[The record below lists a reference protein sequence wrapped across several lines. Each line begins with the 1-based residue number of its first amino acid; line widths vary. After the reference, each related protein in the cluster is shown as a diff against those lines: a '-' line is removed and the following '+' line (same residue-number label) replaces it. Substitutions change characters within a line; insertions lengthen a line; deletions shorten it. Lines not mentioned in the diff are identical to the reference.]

1 MMHSV
6 ERFRDWF
13 VADVLPVW
21 LEKGFDWP
29 NQSFHERLNFD
40 FTPITHDGKRLLVQ
54 ARQIY
59 TYSIFSASID
69 GASESA
75 LSAFEF
81 MQKKYRHPAGGWR
94 HRVTR
99 EGAPLDNSRDLY
111 DQAFAVFAGAVFYR
125 ATGREDALAVAID
138 TLGYLEAE
146 RTHPAGGY
154 TEIVSSDGSI
164 HEGPRRQNP
173 HMHLFEA
180 ILALFEATGDERF
193 LQWAERLY
201 ELTRSKFIV
210 DNTLREYFTDTLEP
224 APGYLGEL
232 VEPGHQMEWVWLL
245 HRYGKAAKNP
255 SVAALAGTLYDFVL
269 AYGYDPET
277 GGLYD
282 ELTARGEVRC
292 DDRRLWPQ
300 TEALKAHVARLE
312 HVGDDLAQVRITDG
326 IDNLFKY
333 HLSEVPGSWREHIRQ
348 GGENFYGSYPAS
360 SLYHLAFAVGELE
373 RIRNGD

>member
-1 MMHSV
+1 M
-6 ERFRDWF
+6 
-13 VADVLPVW
+13 
-21 LEKGFDWP
+21 
-29 NQSFHERLNFD
+29 
-40 FTPITHDGKRLLVQ
+40 
-54 ARQIY
+54 
-59 TYSIFSASID
+59 
-69 GASESA
+69 
-75 LSAFEF
+75 
-81 MQKKYRHPAGGWR
+81 
-94 HRVTR
+94 
-99 EGAPLDNSRDLY
+99 
-111 DQAFAVFAGAVFYR
+111 
-125 ATGREDALAVAID
+125 AID

-312 HVGDDLAQVRITDG
+312 HMGDDLAQVRITDG